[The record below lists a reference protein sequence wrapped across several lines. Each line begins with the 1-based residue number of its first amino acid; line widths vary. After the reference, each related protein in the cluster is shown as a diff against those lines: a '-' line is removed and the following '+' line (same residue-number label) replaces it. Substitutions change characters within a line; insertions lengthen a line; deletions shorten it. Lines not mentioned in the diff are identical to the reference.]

1 MRRWRAAG
9 PSRPGNGQVQ
19 DNGGRGRRGRVTS
32 RVAALCATVLGAAAM
47 VVGAGGTAAAAPPG
61 CVSLDVIA
69 IPGTWETSDHGAP
82 AGSPGMLGAVTYN
95 LPSSMRADYVPYAA
109 TAFPWE
115 GKVYGASKHE
125 AITNASNLIG
135 DIAAQCPDTRFA
147 LIGYSQGADAAGD
160 LAAAIG
166 HGDGVIPADKVAAVG
181 LVSDPRRSVFD
192 TLVGPPVVGNGSGG
206 ARIGGFGALGDQVRT
221 FCSPGDLYCAAPP
234 GDFMTRMAGYL
245 VQQSDPGSSEPD
257 RYQPEGVALYDAIM
271 EAGGIPTLGQQIS
284 DVTLWAHV
292 DKYKQFLNS
301 GIHQDYTT
309 FPVTGDGTSATE
321 WLRSWL
327 ISKA

>member
-1 MRRWRAAG
+1 APAPRRWTSTSQGRATCPRRSGPRTRPDGSRRCDRAGGAGRRRPRSARPCPSLHVLPAPCVLPAPPRLFRTLSVERRKTPGRRRESVMVTYIIGPPGEQCKPRAGNPGARCAEGVSMRRWRAAG

-147 LIGYSQGADAAGD
+147 LIGYSQGADA
-160 LAAAIG
+160 
-166 HGDGVIPADKVAAVG
+166 
-181 LVSDPRRSVFD
+181 
-192 TLVGPPVVGNGSGG
+192 
-206 ARIGGFGALGDQVRT
+206 
-221 FCSPGDLYCAAPP
+221 
-234 GDFMTRMAGYL
+234 
-245 VQQSDPGSSEPD
+245 
-257 RYQPEGVALYDAIM
+257 
-271 EAGGIPTLGQQIS
+271 
-284 DVTLWAHV
+284 
-292 DKYKQFLNS
+292 
-301 GIHQDYTT
+301 
-309 FPVTGDGTSATE
+309 
-321 WLRSWL
+321 
-327 ISKA
+327 